1 MRANPRRGQNAHI
14 QGRSG
19 RSPRD
24 QRAAKYPP
32 IIWNGKSMRTATAR
46 SSLPRPFSTILR
58 LVAASCAA
66 HPILA
71 NRCITRAHWTSRKGQ
86 KQARVEGT
94 GGLTLE
100 LQDTPNC
107 FVDTRDARVLVPKN
121 FLSLMG
127 GLVNCMDMDE
137 VNPHLLLEEREP
149 KSDAKADRTP
159 ETKIST
165 KG

>member
-1 MRANPRRGQNAHI
+1 M
-14 QGRSG
+14 
-19 RSPRD
+19 
-24 QRAAKYPP
+24 
-32 IIWNGKSMRTATAR
+32 
-46 SSLPRPFSTILR
+46 
-58 LVAASCAA
+58 
-66 HPILA
+66 
-71 NRCITRAHWTSRKGQ
+71 
-86 KQARVEGT
+86 VEGT

-100 LQDTPNC
+100 LHDTPNR

-149 KSDAKADRTP
+149 KSDAKADHTP